1 MSALALQVEPLTRRD
16 FVTDLEP
23 RWCPGCGD
31 YAILGQMQKL
41 LPELGI
47 PRENIVFVSGIGCSS
62 RFTYYMNTYGIHS
75 IHGRAPTLATGIK
88 VANPELSVWVIT
100 GDGDGLAIGGNH
112 LLHCLRRNV
121 DLSIVLFNN
130 RIYGLTKGQY
140 SPTSRPGHRTKTSP
154 MGTVEQAFNPISVSL
169 GAEATFVALTV
180 DRNPRHL
187 GEMLRRAAM
196 HRGTSF
202 VEVLQ
207 NCALFNDG
215 EWDFATDPEQRDDNV
230 LYLEHGK
237 PMVFG
242 RKRDRG
248 IRLNGL
254 RPEVVELGDGV
265 AEADLLVHDE
275 TADPP
280 ALPYLLSR
288 MDRPEFPLPMGVLRC
303 VERPVYESQVLEQEE
318 RAVEERGEGE
328 LSGLFRSDE
337 TWDVLSG
344 D

>member
-1 MSALALQVEPLTRRD
+1 MSTLALQIEPLSRKD

-31 YAILGQMQKL
+31 YAVLSQMQKL

-47 PRENIVFVSGIGCSS
+47 PREDIVFVSGIGCSS
-62 RFTYYMNTYGIHS
+62 RFPYYMNTYGIHS

-88 VANPELSVWVIT
+88 VANPSLSVWVIT
-100 GDGDGLAIGGNH
+100 GDGD
-112 LLHCLRRNV
+112 
-121 DLSIVLFNN
+121 
-130 RIYGLTKGQY
+130 GLTKGQY

-154 MGTVEQAFNPISVSL
+154 FGTVEQAFNPISVGL

-180 DRNPRHL
+180 DRNTRHM
-187 GEMLRRAAM
+187 GEMLRRAAQ
-196 HRGTSF
+196 HHGTSF

-215 EWDFATDPEQRDDNV
+215 EWNFATDPEERDDHV

-242 RKRDRG
+242 RNRDRG
-248 IRLNGL
+248 IRLRGL
-254 RPEVVELGDGV
+254 RPEVVELGNGV
-265 AEADLLVHDE
+265 TEAELLVHDE
-275 TADPP
+275 QAEPP
-280 ALPYLLSR
+280 ALPHLLSR
-288 MDRPEFPLPMGVLRC
+288 MDHPHFPLPLGVLRC
-303 VERPVYESQVLEQEE
+303 VKRPVFEEQVREQEE
-318 RAVEERGEGE
+318 RVVEERGEGE

-337 TWDVLSG
+337 TWDVLAEE
-344 D
+344 